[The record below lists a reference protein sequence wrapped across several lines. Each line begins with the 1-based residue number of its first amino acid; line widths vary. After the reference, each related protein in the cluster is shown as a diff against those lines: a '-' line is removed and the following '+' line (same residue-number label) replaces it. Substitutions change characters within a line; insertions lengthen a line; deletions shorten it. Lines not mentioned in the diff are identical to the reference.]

1 MSSAAIC
8 TVNGGYSYTRGVNE
22 SIGYAKC
29 SPDTQ
34 NRTGQRSILLGLGS
48 KGRIYSSRATVHRM
62 PERAPDMNAGVR

>member
-1 MSSAAIC
+1 M
-8 TVNGGYSYTRGVNE
+8 NE